1 MTPEET
7 RQQAQAEGL
16 TLLVAENAS
25 GYYGVIHRPG
35 RSKPYQAMLRRSGKQ
50 VSLGYFTTA
59 EEAALCVAR
68 SPEGRKAAAAARVPP
83 LVSEEGDAGEEVKE
97 ENIEV
102 LDAIE
107 VDVWTDDGDDADPRN
122 TQRGGCGPA
131 HAARRSRQGG
141 GDGPAHAI
149 WRLL

>member
-1 MTPEET
+1 MWPITGRAT
-7 RQQAQAEGL
+7 SACASSQAGPGALRGASEARWQAG
-16 TLLVAENAS
+16 A
-25 GYYGVIHRPG
+25 H
-35 RSKPYQAMLRRSGKQ
+35 
-50 VSLGYFTTA
+50 LGSFATA

-107 VDVWTDDGDDADPRN
+107 VDVWTDDGDDEVQD
-122 TQRGGCGPA
+122 
-131 HAARRSRQGG
+131 
-141 GDGPAHAI
+141 
-149 WRLL
+149 LLGSGRERDE